1 MGLKVTDAISPYVKK
16 LSKVLKNFLLE
27 SEIFSIKKVDVV
39 DISFKIDKDTA
50 SIDVKESSCTHQV
63 DALVVDT
70 EKFKNVLA
78 SFYRKSKDKKVER
91 LVHTVHKIE
100 KQIIKI
106 LSEKHFLMASFQD
119 YFFSIYDYLDERE
132 LDKFLTKKE
141 TLCFYLLLSLLD
153 TLHHNNKKA
162 INEKYLYIFSEKEH
176 AEDLLENYFRDI
188 LSLSK
193 VYFSEPNF
201 QENYNYSLLLNI
213 STWTEL
219 EFTIE
224 EKHLVRN
231 KRKAKDSPIIAH
243 FINSASEL
251 NTIYSLKNFSYS
263 DWYQE
268 NPKNKRKYRFF
279 GVNLGFMRVKNV
291 MKIFLKYLNS
301 GISHLSKEEF
311 DDIKDINAGNEA
323 IYFTK
328 SKELGVACANN
339 DRYAV
344 CIIDLKHA
352 F

>member
-1 MGLKVTDAISPYVKK
+1 MEPKVTRTISPYVKK

-27 SEIFSIKKVDVV
+27 SEIFSIKKVDIV
-39 DISFKIDKDTA
+39 DISFKIDKDNA
-50 SIDVKESSCTHQV
+50 SIDVKETSNTHQI

-70 EKFKNVLA
+70 EKFKKVLFG
-78 SFYRKSKDKKVER
+78 FYRKSKDKKVER
-91 LVHTVHKIE
+91 LAHTVHKIE
-100 KQIIKI
+100 KQILKT

-119 YFFSIYDYLDERE
+119 YLFSIYDYFDERVLDE
-132 LDKFLTKKE
+132 FLTKKE
-141 TLCFYLLLSLLD
+141 ALCFYLLLSMLD

-176 AEDLLENYFRDI
+176 AEDLLENYFRNL

-201 QENYNYSLLLNI
+201 QENHDYSLLLNM

-231 KRKAKDSPIIAH
+231 KSKDKDSPIISH
-243 FINSASEL
+243 FINSSSEL

-263 DWYQE
+263 EWNQE
-268 NPKNKRKYRFF
+268 NYKNKRKYRFF
-279 GVNLGFMRVKNV
+279 DVNLGFARVKNV
-291 MKIFLKYLNS
+291 MQISLKYLNNGTS
-301 GISHLSKEEF
+301 YLSKEEF
-311 DDIKDINAGNEA
+311 DGIKDITEGNEI

-328 SKELGVACANN
+328 SKELGVTCSNN
-339 DRYAV
+339 RRYAV
-344 CIIDLKHA
+344 CIIDLKHV